1 MQNTTTPLII
11 NLGTAYGSTKEMA
24 EYLIKE
30 KLFHSYCTED
40 YKNQED
46 FISRADI
53 VIKDRGILF
62 FFSFADTFAEY
73 LNKNNSL

>member
-1 MQNTTTPLII
+1 MQNSKTPLII

-40 YKNQED
+40 YKDQED
-46 FISRADI
+46 YNT
-53 VIKDRGILF
+53 RG
-62 FFSFADTFAEY
+62 
-73 LNKNNSL
+73 

>member
-73 LNKNNSL
+73 LNK

>member
-11 NLGTAYGSTKEMA
+11 NLGTAYGSLKEMA

-53 VIKDRGILF
+53 VIKDRGIHF

>member
-1 MQNTTTPLII
+1 MQNSTTPLII
-11 NLGTAYGSTKEMA
+11 NLGTAYGSIKEMA

-40 YKNQED
+40 YKDQED
-46 FISRADI
+46 YKAMADL

-62 FFSFADTFAEY
+62 FFSFANTFAEY
-73 LNKNNSL
+73 LSK